1 MTKFVWRIALIAAAS
16 AAALTAAPAWADAE
30 LAKAKYCL
38 ACHATDKKVIGPAYK
53 DIAARYAGQGG
64 AAARLTERI
73 MKGTDATGGTV
84 WSGASDPKG
93 VPMPAN
99 PQVSSDEAK
108 KLAAWVLSIK

>member
-1 MTKFVWRIALIAAAS
+1 MPKFAWFIVLTAAVS
-16 AAALTAAPAWADAE
+16 AAAPAFADAD

-38 ACHATDKKVIGPAYK
+38 ACHAADKKVIGPAYK
-53 DIAARYAGQGG
+53 DIAARYASQSG
-64 AAARLTERI
+64 AAARLADRI

-84 WSGASDPKG
+84 WSGATDPKG

-99 PQVSSDEAK
+99 PQVSADDAK